1 VQRAG
6 LVDDRRFARDRSSL
20 LATRGAGNALIADDL
35 ERQGV
40 AEEEIRAALEAL
52 EPESD
57 RAARIVESRGSTPKT
72 ARHLASKGFSEE
84 TLEMLVADLSADA
97 ID

>member
-1 VQRAG
+1 M
-6 LVDDRRFARDRSSL
+6 
-20 LATRGAGNALIADDL
+20 LAARGAGNNLIVDDL

-40 AEEEIRAALEAL
+40 ADEEIRAALEAL

-57 RAARIVESRGSTPKT
+57 RVARIVESRGRTPKT

-84 TLEMLVADLSADA
+84 TLEPLVADLSADA
-97 ID
+97 VD